1 MRGAPPC
8 GATPESRNQPGER
21 RRDPQAD
28 PEGPEA
34 VTSPSPL
41 RGRRG
46 DGGPGEGSV
55 ASTPHPQAP
64 PQPGLSS
71 ASLVLKSFQGKT
83 HTLKTLASPPDLS
96 FPVTV

>member
-8 GATPESRNQPGER
+8 GATPGSRNQPGKR

-41 RGRRG
+41 RGQRETEALG
-46 DGGPGEGSV
+46 AEVGP
-55 ASTPHPQAP
+55 AP
-64 PQPGLSS
+64 PTPRPRLSP
-71 ASLVLKSFQGKT
+71 VLAQ
-83 HTLKTLASPPDLS
+83 HLLY
-96 FPVTV
+96 

>member
-8 GATPESRNQPGER
+8 GATPGSRNQAGER

-46 DGGPGEGSV
+46 DGVPRDGSV

-64 PQPGLSS
+64 PQPSLSS

>member
-8 GATPESRNQPGER
+8 GATPGSRNQPGKR

-41 RGRRG
+41 RGQRETEALGVGILQGCKQSWGMGKGR
-46 DGGPGEGSV
+46 EG
-55 ASTPHPQAP
+55 
-64 PQPGLSS
+64 
-71 ASLVLKSFQGKT
+71 
-83 HTLKTLASPPDLS
+83 
-96 FPVTV
+96 

>member
-8 GATPESRNQPGER
+8 GATPGSRNQPGER

-46 DGGPGEGSV
+46 DGVPRDGSV
-55 ASTPHPQAP
+55 ASTPTPRP
-64 PQPGLSS
+64 RLSP
-71 ASLVLKSFQGKT
+71 A
-83 HTLKTLASPPDLS
+83 LAQHLLY
-96 FPVTV
+96 